1 MLKTTG
7 IIFRTVKYG
16 ETSVIADIF
25 TEEKGLHTFI
35 GGGVRTAKARMPFS
49 LFQPMT
55 VVDVVSYFRDEPG
68 AMNRLRELRAAEVW
82 QGIPF
87 DIKRGAVALFM
98 AEICRKCVHE
108 GEESRELFEYLLHTL
123 RWLDQTQQPVA
134 NLPLYFL
141 LHFSGYL
148 GFQPQVEEDDHRERF
163 FDMREGIFSPVPL
176 PHALYLDP
184 ESTAQMIAL
193 LECPL
198 ENCAEISIPRAQRKA
213 LLGRLLQFFSLHVP
227 GFTGIHSPEIL
238 EMVLG

>member
-1 MLKTTG
+1 MLSTTG

-55 VVDVVSYFRDEPG
+55 VVDLVSYFRDDTG

-82 QGIPF
+82 TSIPF
-87 DIKRGAVALFM
+87 DIRRGAVALFM
-98 AEICRKCVHE
+98 AEICRKCIHE
-108 GEESRELFEYLLHTL
+108 GEENRELFEFLLYTL
-123 RWLDQTQQPVA
+123 RWLDTTHDSIV
-134 NLPLYFL
+134 NLPTHFL
-141 LHFSGYL
+141 LHLSAYL
-148 GFQPQVEEDDHRERF
+148 GFQPQVEEDDHGERF

-184 ESTAQMIAL
+184 ESTALMVAL
-193 LECPL
+193 LENPV
-198 ENCAEISIPRAQRKA
+198 ENCAEISIPRSQRKA
-213 LLGRLLQFFSLHVP
+213 LLGRLLQFYELHVP
-227 GFTGIHSPEIL
+227 GFNGINSPEIL
-238 EMVLG
+238 EMVMG